1 MDTPV
6 LGEKWS
12 RKEMEKRGEPIWKAP
27 SFSAKN
33 WGSSWKEMR
42 NEERVGLFKVREI
55 TACL

>member
-1 MDTPV
+1 M

-12 RKEMEKRGEPIWKAP
+12 RKEREKRGEPIWKAP